1 MNTNQLVICA
11 ALLCPSLCAADT
23 PQTVSVTAVGMV
35 LNNPSEPVQ
44 SRQRSLIEAQRM
56 AVEKAIGTMVKAH
69 ALVDKSILVESTI
82 YTQTAGRIRQ
92 FEILTQSIDG
102 IWMKTIIKADV
113 DLADPI
119 EDHLSLHEQL
129 SHLSPSKMFGVLTFV
144 NGSTPSDYELRQALQ
159 DPVPPIQAFY
169 SKLKGQVS
177 KTIPDTLL
185 VESISKQLGLNTD
198 HANLDDLENLFMTGR
213 SN

>member
-1 MNTNQLVICA
+1 MLSP
-11 ALLCPSLCAADT
+11 ALWSAEF

-35 LNNPSEPVQ
+35 LNNSSEPTQ

-56 AVEKAIGTMVKAH
+56 AVEKAIGTTVKAH

-82 YTQTAGRIRQ
+82 NTQTAGRIRR
-92 FEILTQSIDG
+92 FEILRQWIDG
-102 IWMKTIIKADV
+102 VWMKTIIKADV

-129 SHLSPSKMFGVLTFV
+129 IHLGPSKMFGVLTFV

-159 DPVPPIQAFY
+159 DPLPPIQAFY

-177 KTIPDTLL
+177 QTIPDTLL
-185 VESISKQLGLNTD
+185 MESVSKQLGFNTD
-198 HANLDDLENLFMTGR
+198 HASLDELE
-213 SN
+213 

>member
-1 MNTNQLVICA
+1 MNTKRFALFVV
-11 ALLCPSLCAADT
+11 LLCPALYGAET
-23 PQTVSVTAVGMV
+23 TRTVSVTAVGMV
-35 LNNPSEPVQ
+35 LNNPSEPAQ
-44 SRQRSLIEAQRM
+44 STQRSLIEAQRM
-56 AVEKAIGTMVKAH
+56 AVEKAIGTTVKAH

-82 YTQTAGRIRQ
+82 NTQTAGRIRQ
-92 FEILTQSIDG
+92 FAILRQWIDG
-102 IWMKTIIKADV
+102 IWMKTTIKADV
-113 DLADPI
+113 DLADPV
-119 EDHLSLHEQL
+119 EDQGSLHEQL
-129 SHLSPSKMFGVLTFV
+129 THLSPSKLFGVLTFV

-185 VESISKQLGLNTD
+185 MESVSKQLGLNTD
-198 HANLDDLENLFMTGR
+198 HAGLDELQNLFLPGR